1 MKGRASG
8 AAKSSPLAPFQ
19 NKTFRALWSA
29 TLVSNLG
36 GLVQTVGA
44 GWMMATRPPPRCRS

>member
-1 MKGRASG
+1 MPQRV
-8 AAKSSPLAPFQ
+8 SPLAPFQ
-19 NKTFRALWSA
+19 NKTFCALWSA